1 MFKYC
6 HHGSVCL
13 LPCLSHCLSSSA
25 AFGSF
30 SQQSVSAGWE
40 ISPLVVQGSLPQGS
54 WSKRKKD
61 SLLGIYKS
69 NFKGDSNWPCLGYM
83 PDLDLALCQGGCGY
97 SHWPACATITQM
109 TCPSEDGG
117 MVPQRRNACHN
128 STAGIHNCSN
138 KIVLLASPHAPV
150 SLFLGSMHYPPPEAW
165 PSWLSDPTGVTH
177 Q

>member
-13 LPCLSHCLSSSA
+13 LPYLSHCLSSSA

-54 WSKRKKD
+54 WFKRKKD
-61 SLLGIYKS
+61 SLLGISRS
-69 NFKGDSNWPCLGYM
+69 NFKGDSSWPCLGYM
-83 PDLDLALCQGGCGY
+83 PDLGLALCQGGCGY
-97 SHWPACATITQM
+97 SHWPACATISPH
-109 TCPSEDGG
+109 CGLSRRHAH
-117 MVPQRRNACHN
+117 QRRNARHN
-128 STAGIHNCSN
+128 STANIHNSSN
-138 KIVLLASPHAPV
+138 KIVLLASPHVPV
-150 SLFLGSMHYPPPEAW
+150 SLFLGSMHYPLPEAW
-165 PSWLSDPTGVTH
+165 PSWLSAPTGVTH